1 MSKFLTLVENYNP
14 ENSTFISNVHDL
26 KMLLKSHGVKFGVTG
41 DGVFYID
48 DAANDKTYVV
58 EIKGIETSNNAEED
72 VESIDAGTGTYEI
85 DKEVQNL
92 ANTASSGIKGFGAKL
107 FGTSA
112 QQAKGAVAER
122 QKLAKDAVAA
132 YKKGSERIRN
142 GLKAVNNTAT
152 NVRY

>member
-1 MSKFLTLVENYNP
+1 
-14 ENSTFISNVHDL
+14 
-26 KMLLKSHGVKFGVTG
+26 MLLKSHGIKFGVSG

-58 EIKGIETSNNAEED
+58 EIKGVESFDNAEED
-72 VESIDAGTGTYEI
+72 LESINAGTYEI

-122 QKLAKDAVAA
+122 QKLAKDAVVT
-132 YKKGSERIRN
+132 YKKGTDRIRDS
-142 GLKAVNNTAT
+142 LRSANNAAM
-152 NVRY
+152 N